1 MNLRRFF
8 GLCTLAAIVFTVA
21 VGESVS
27 ADNPTKKE
35 IRLAQ
40 KKAAELKRAAEAK
53 KAAEDAAK
61 VAAAKPKPA
70 TPAGNPAFSKVA
82 PPEPATPLK
91 PAFIGAANDTTA
103 VARYIDAQI
112 LKKQIEEKVT
122 AAPLATDA
130 EFLRRAYLD
139 ITGVIPTADQAKAFL
154 ASTETTKRAKLIDD
168 LLASPNY
175 GRHQSDIWMNLL
187 IQKSSDNRR
196 VDFSSMRPWLA
207 GEFNANRPW
216 NELVTEIVTASGDQ
230 EKNPAVGF
238 YLSNTTV
245 DKMTDDVCKV
255 FLGLQLQCAQC
266 HNHPFTGWQQTEYW
280 AMAQFFMKVEVDGLG
295 KDAKPAIVETNNV
308 KRKKNPLPESAKT
321 VNAKFLQAEE
331 PKLDKTSPYRPT
343 LAKWMTSQTNPFF
356 AKAMVNRMWAELFG
370 YGIVN
375 PVDDMVGQNLPSHPD
390 MLNAL
395 AANFAA
401 NKYDL
406 KQLIRAICNSDAY
419 QRSSKPSAGNEKAAE
434 WTFARMAMKVL
445 SPEQIYDS
453 ISSVT
458 GGEKAEASRPMKG
471 MMNKGQAVGPR
482 ERFVN
487 FYLAGSEQLSTVEY
501 EAGIPQALKLMNSR
515 IAGNPNIA
523 KMYAKPGTKPI
534 DAIQQMYLA
543 TLSRMPTE
551 AETKR
556 LTEYLGKSSTT
567 ADGYGDILWAL
578 LNSSEFA
585 LAR

>member
-1 MNLRRFF
+1 MNLRRFL
-8 GLCTLAAIVFTVA
+8 GLCTLAALVFTVA
-21 VGESVS
+21 VGESIS
-27 ADNPTKKE
+27 ADAPTKKE
-35 IRLAQ
+35 IKQAQ
-40 KKAAELKRAAEAK
+40 KKATELKKAAEAK

-61 VAAAKPKPA
+61 VAAKPKPA

-91 PAFIGAANDTTA
+91 PALIGTANDTTA

-112 LKKQIEEKVT
+112 LKKQIEEKVK

-168 LLASPNY
+168 LLANPNY
-175 GRHQSDIWMNLL
+175 GRHQADIWMNLL

-216 NELVTEIVTASGDQ
+216 NELVTEIVTASGEQ

-245 DKMTDDVCKV
+245 DKMNDDVCKL

-266 HNHPFTGWQQTEYW
+266 HNHPFTGWRQTEYW

-295 KDAKPAIVETNNV
+295 KDGKPGISESNSV
-308 KRKKNPLPESAKT
+308 KRKKIPLPESAQT
-321 VNAKFLQAEE
+321 VSAKFLQAEE
-331 PKLDKTSPYRPT
+331 PKLDKTSPYRPS

-395 AANFAA
+395 AADFAA

-406 KQLIRAICNSDAY
+406 KQLIRAICSSDAY

-458 GGEKAEASRPMKG
+458 GGEKAEGKQPMKN
-471 MMNKGQAVGPR
+471 MNNKGQPVGPR
-482 ERFVN
+482 ERFV
-487 FYLAGSEQLSTVEY
+487 FFFLSGAEQLSTVEY

-515 IAGNPNIA
+515 IVGNPNIA
-523 KMYAKPGTKPI
+523 KTYAKPGTKPA

-551 AETKR
+551 AEIKR

-567 ADGYGDILWAL
+567 TDGYGDILWAL